1 MSEKIT
7 FKELVELIASQSD
20 QSRSSANSFIH
31 ELVKIIES
39 GLKQGGS
46 VSISGFGKFELR
58 WMKERPGVNPQTGD
72 EITIPGQ
79 NKVVFKPFKSLRET
93 VNKPYSDLESRV
105 LDDENE
111 SKESSASDDEL
122 NDDEHFTFLPPEKD
136 SLTPAEDAEEDPFGL
151 DKDTEEVDPFLFGE
165 SEDDGDELGDLIYER
180 DHPYADTATAQAFV
194 ETATKAPK
202 ASETEKTEAVSD
214 KVENDR
220 KPTPVLPDE
229 SKLAAEAQKSGSYK
243 WSYAAA
249 VIIVMIAFIILFFM
263 MQRSDETASITS
275 GDQSGEQ
282 TEQVITPPADET
294 VSDAESSENLSD
306 LETGQQTTSEAETGE
321 SATDDT
327 GETAPESSEPSLETF
342 EYSVESG
349 QSLWTIAESELGNP
363 YLWPLIYHLNK
374 EEMGNPNQITA
385 NSSLQIPSIS
395 DPDNLSEFEREQVA
409 QGYFSLYEW
418 NRENNPSDAQYFL
431 WAVGVF
437 SQDLL
442 ENPPSEVNAED
453 LEFARNR

>member
-1 MSEKIT
+1 
-7 FKELVELIASQSD
+7 
-20 QSRSSANSFIH
+20 
-31 ELVKIIES
+31 
-39 GLKQGGS
+39 
-46 VSISGFGKFELR
+46 
-58 WMKERPGVNPQTGD
+58 
-72 EITIPGQ
+72 
-79 NKVVFKPFKSLRET
+79 
-93 VNKPYSDLESRV
+93 
-105 LDDENE
+105 
-111 SKESSASDDEL
+111 
-122 NDDEHFTFLPPEKD
+122 
-136 SLTPAEDAEEDPFGL
+136 
-151 DKDTEEVDPFLFGE
+151 
-165 SEDDGDELGDLIYER
+165 
-180 DHPYADTATAQAFV
+180 
-194 ETATKAPK
+194 
-202 ASETEKTEAVSD
+202 
-214 KVENDR
+214 
-220 KPTPVLPDE
+220 
-229 SKLAAEAQKSGSYK
+229 
-243 WSYAAA
+243 
-249 VIIVMIAFIILFFM
+249 M

>member
-79 NKVVFKPFKSLRET
+79 NKVVFKPFKNLRET

-105 LDDENE
+105 LDDEHE
-111 SKESSASDDEL
+111 SKETPDSDDEL
-122 NDDEHFTFLPPEKD
+122 NDDEHFTFLPPENDPIK
-136 SLTPAEDAEEDPFGL
+136 STEATEEDPFGL
-151 DKDTEEVDPFLFGE
+151 DEDADEADPFFLGE
-165 SEDDGDELGDLIYER
+165 SENDEELRDLIIER
-180 DHPYADTATAQAFV
+180 DHPYADTATAQAYV

-202 ASETEKTEAVSD
+202 YSESEKTEAVSESL
-214 KVENDR
+214 ENDR

-263 MQRSDETASITS
+263 MQRSEETASVTS
-275 GDQSGEQ
+275 ADQSGEQ

-294 VSDAESSENLSD
+294 VTDGESGEALSD
-306 LETGQQTTSEAETGE
+306 SDTETGE
-321 SATDDT
+321 TVGNTT
-327 GETAPESSEPSLETF
+327 GETEPESDEPSLETF

-349 QSLWTIAESELGNP
+349 QSLWSIAESELGNP
-363 YLWPLIYHLNK
+363 YLWPLIYHINK
-374 EEMGNPNQITA
+374 EEMGNPNRITA

-395 DPDNLSEFEREQVA
+395 DPDNLTEFEREQIA
-409 QGYFSLYEW
+409 LGYFSLYEW

>member
-31 ELVKIIES
+31 ELVNIIES

-79 NKVVFKPFKSLRET
+79 NKVVFKPFKNLRET

-105 LDDENE
+105 LNDENE
-111 SKESSASDDEL
+111 PKESPASDDEL
-122 NDDEHFTFLPPEKD
+122 NDDEHFTFLPPENDPLK
-136 SLTPAEDAEEDPFGL
+136 PAEGSEDDPFGL
-151 DKDTEEVDPFLFGE
+151 DEDADEVEPLFLGG
-165 SEDDGDELGDLIYER
+165 SVDDDELGDLIVER
-180 DHPYADTATAQAFV
+180 DHPYADTATAQAFA

-202 ASETEKTEAVSD
+202 ASESEKTETVSESL
-214 KVENDR
+214 ENDR

-263 MQRSDETASITS
+263 MQRSDDTTLVTS

-282 TEQVITPPADET
+282 TEQVITPPADEAI
-294 VSDAESSENLSD
+294 SDAESG
-306 LETGQQTTSEAETGE
+306 ETTTDAETGE
-321 SATDDT
+321 SVA
-327 GETAPESSEPSLETF
+327 GETEPDSGEPSLETF

-374 EEMGNPNQITA
+374 EEMGNPNRITA